1 VSHVE
6 KRIRAGRVTYR
17 ARWRE
22 ASGRERVR
30 TFARMTDARRFL
42 VEVEDSKYRGAYVD
56 PSAGR
61 LDVGAQ
67 AERWFASTAA
77 LKPTTRRDYR
87 SLLDCH
93 VLPRFQDWPLAGVD
107 TLAVRE
113 WVATLVDGGLGP
125 KRAGKALQVLS
136 LVLSS
141 AVEGGKLARN
151 ATAGVKPPK
160 VQRREMLFLDAEQ
173 VQRLAAVV
181 DTRYRVLVLCSA
193 YAGLRPCELVAL
205 RVGRLDLLRGTVRVA
220 EAAPEV
226 AGRLCWGTVKT
237 HEARTVRLPRFL
249 VAELAAYLAGRPHD
263 PTDLVFTAAR
273 GGPLRESKWCRVN
286 SSPLSGRRGSPRD
299 CAGTTCGTPARACSS
314 GKAPASRQFRSS
326 SATRPRPSLWTSTA
340 TCSPTSWTHSPS
352 GLRPSMPERSRPQ
365 RDPPAPQSSSR
376 WGKAQADDSIVGCRR
391 RGSNPHAR
399 GAQRF

>member
-1 VSHVE
+1 MSHVE
-6 KRIRAGRVTYR
+6 KRTRAGRVTYR

-30 TFARMTDARRFL
+30 TFNRMTDARRFL
-42 VEVEDSKYRGAYVD
+42 AEVEDSKYRGAYVD
-56 PSAGR
+56 PSTGR

-93 VLPRFQDWPLAGVD
+93 VLPRFRDWPPAGVD

-113 WVATLVDGGLGP
+113 WVAALVDGGLGP

-160 VQRREMLFLDAEQ
+160 VQRREMLFLDAAQ
-173 VQRLAAVV
+173 VETLAGAI
-181 DTRYRVLVLCSA
+181 DPRFRVLVLFSA
-193 YAGLRPCELVAL
+193 YAGLRPCEVVAL
-205 RVGRLDLLRGTVRVA
+205 KVGRLDLLRGTDRVA

-226 AGRLCWGTVKT
+226 AGRLRWGSVRRTR
-237 HEARTVRLPRFL
+237 HARSDCPGSCERNLPRSWPGGQSAPRTSCSL
-249 VAELAAYLAGRPHD
+249 RPRAGRCATRSGCRAISSRGVRAAGLP
-263 PTDLVFTAAR
+263 PGLRWYDLRHTCAS
-273 GGPLRESKWCRVN
+273 L
-286 SSPLSGRRGSPRD
+286 LS
-299 CAGTTCGTPARACSS
+299 A
-314 GKAPASRQFRSS
+314 KAPA
-326 SATRPRPSLWTSTA
+326 
-340 TCSPTSWTHSPS
+340 
-352 GLRPSMPERSRPQ
+352 
-365 RDPPAPQSSSR
+365 
-376 WGKAQADDSIVGCRR
+376 
-391 RGSNPHAR
+391 
-399 GAQRF
+399 